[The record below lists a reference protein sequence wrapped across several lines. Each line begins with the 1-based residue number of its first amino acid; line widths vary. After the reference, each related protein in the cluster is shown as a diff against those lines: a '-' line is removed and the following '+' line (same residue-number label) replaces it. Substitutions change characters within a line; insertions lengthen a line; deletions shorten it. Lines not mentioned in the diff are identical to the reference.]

1 MCTNQNRIN
10 EKALLLAQ
18 VWQRRGGEREDR
30 GKVEKKRFWI
40 NTRMMRR
47 KELVAPIKQLL

>member
-1 MCTNQNRIN
+1 MSTNQNRIN